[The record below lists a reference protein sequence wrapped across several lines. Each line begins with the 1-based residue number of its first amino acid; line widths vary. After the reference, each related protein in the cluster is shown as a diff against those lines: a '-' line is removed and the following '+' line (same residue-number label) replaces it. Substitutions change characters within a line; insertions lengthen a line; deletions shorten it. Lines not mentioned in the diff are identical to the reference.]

1 VQGSERDHERF
12 TSIFNYLFYHHDET
26 IKLDS
31 ISSELFIS
39 KYYLSHYIKRVFGY
53 TLKQALYYCRTEES
67 VIDLLDDKM
76 TIAEV
81 AAKHGFP
88 SVRSYNELFPRYYGV
103 TPAEYRR
110 RHLKETVKHKDFAG
124 EEISL
129 DFMGREETT
138 GSTIHFNGCSIT
150 VNLPK
155 GSYEV
160 LSVETEKNNISNR
173 MTKLNAKN
181 KMITIDSNCEEL
193 ILRIKKQ

>member
-1 VQGSERDHERF
+1 
-12 TSIFNYLFYHHDET
+12 
-26 IKLDS
+26 
-31 ISSELFIS
+31 
-39 KYYLSHYIKRVFGY
+39 
-53 TLKQALYYCRTEES
+53 
-67 VIDLLDDKM
+67 M
-76 TIAEV
+76 
-81 AAKHGFP
+81 
-88 SVRSYNELFPRYYGV
+88 
-103 TPAEYRR
+103 
-110 RHLKETVKHKDFAG
+110 KHKDFAG

-138 GSTIHFNGCSIT
+138 DSTIHFNGCSVT

-160 LSVETEKNNISNR
+160 LSVETEKSNISNR